1 MKKKEFID
9 KLNQV
14 QDLMKKEKYRDALLL
29 LDKLKTVEKSMDFDY
44 NLTHKLYQLDSNT
57 QSLYNQQIILNN
69 LQKMSKKQ
77 RSISFNELCRIIK
90 EKNNLILPND
100 IVRREIELLILR
112 NLLDCKIE
120 GDKIII

>member
-14 QDLMKKEKYRDALLL
+14 QDLMKKEKYKDALLL

-57 QSLYNQQIILNN
+57 QSLNNQQIILNN
-69 LQKMSKKQ
+69 IQKMSKKQ
-77 RSISFNELCRIIK
+77 RSISFNELYQIIK
-90 EKNNLILPND
+90 EKDNLILPID
-100 IVRREIELLILR
+100 ILRREIELLILR

>member
-1 MKKKEFID
+1 MKKQEFID

-14 QDLMKKEKYRDALLL
+14 QDLMKKEKYKDALLL

-57 QSLYNQQIILNN
+57 QSLNNQQIILNN
-69 LQKMSKKQ
+69 IQKMSKKQ
-77 RSISFNELCRIIK
+77 SSISFNELYQIIK
-90 EKNNLILPND
+90 EKDNLILPID
-100 IVRREIELLILR
+100 ILRREIELLILR
-112 NLLDCKIE
+112 NLLECKIE

>member
-1 MKKKEFID
+1 MKKQEFID

-57 QSLYNQQIILNN
+57 QSLNNQQIILNN
-69 LQKMSKKQ
+69 IQKMSKKQ
-77 RSISFNELCRIIK
+77 SSISFNELYQIIK
-90 EKNNLILPND
+90 EKDNLILPID
-100 IVRREIELLILR
+100 ILRREIELLILR
-112 NLLDCKIE
+112 NLLECKIE